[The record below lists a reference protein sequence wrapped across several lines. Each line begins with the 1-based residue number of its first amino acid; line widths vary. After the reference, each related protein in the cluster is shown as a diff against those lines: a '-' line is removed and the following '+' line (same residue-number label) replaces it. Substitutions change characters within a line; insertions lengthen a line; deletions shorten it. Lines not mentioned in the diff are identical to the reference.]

1 LKEAKNNLFI
11 QKGDVMYTY
20 ELLES
25 GCFYLVKEKEDS
37 MITLIKV
44 AMESDHC
51 LFIVKYEDPTDTE
64 WKLKKDT
71 LFDIIECLS
80 DAAVKEWEIY
90 YKSSEDAYTEEDDDD

>member
-1 LKEAKNNLFI
+1 
-11 QKGDVMYTY
+11 MYTY
-20 ELLES
+20 ELLET
-25 GCFYLVKEKEDS
+25 GCYYLIKEKEDS

-64 WKLKKDT
+64 WKMKKDK

-80 DAAVKEWEIY
+80 DAAVKEWELY
-90 YKSSEDAYTEEDDDD
+90 YKSSEDAYSEEDDDD